1 MTRDFLLVKLVTYIE
16 NLELVNLLQML
27 REDLDELMRRNVF
40 NSVYVF
46 VDQSKVLL
54 HSIESIRHSVDRL
67 TLPNYKNVHILGF
80 LNSAIVERIRLG
92 CSTVSNKK

>member
-1 MTRDFLLVKLVTYIE
+1 MKEKENQESTRVTTRDFLLVELVTYIGD
-16 NLELVNLLQML
+16 LELVNLLQML

-54 HSIESIRHSVDRL
+54 HSIDSVRHSVDRL
-67 TLPNYKNVHILGF
+67 TSIF
-80 LNSAIVERIRLG
+80 LLDYTIFI
-92 CSTVSNKK
+92 K